1 MFEPG
6 EYIHYGTSGLCKV
19 EEITKLNVSGADRDR
34 LYYRLT
40 PLEGQ
45 GGVIYTPVDNQ
56 KVQMRKALNR
66 EEAKELIDSIP
77 DIQELWILEEK
88 QREQNYKQ
96 ALRSPDCRC
105 WIQIIKTLYVRK
117 QSRIEQGRKIT
128 ATDEKYLKSAENR
141 LYSELALA
149 LGRDKNDMEQYIAL
163 RIKNPEAEAV
173 R

>member
-1 MFEPG
+1 MFRPG
-6 EYIHYGTSGLCKV
+6 EYIHYGSSGLCKV
-19 EEITKLNVSGADRDR
+19 EEVTKLEVSWADKDR

-56 KVQMRKALNR
+56 KVAMRRALNR
-66 EEAKELIDSIP
+66 EEAQELIDSIP
-77 DIQELWILEEK
+77 AISELWIAEEK

-96 ALRSPDCRC
+96 ALKSPDCRS
-105 WIQIIKTLYVRK
+105 WIQIIKTLYMRK
-117 QSRIEQGRKIT
+117 QSRIAQGRKIT

-149 LGRDKNDMEQYIAL
+149 LGQDKNDMEQYITL
-163 RIKNPEAEAV
+163 RIKNLGAE
-173 R
+173 

>member
-34 LYYRLT
+34 LYYRHT

-77 DIQELWILEEK
+77 DIQELWISEEK